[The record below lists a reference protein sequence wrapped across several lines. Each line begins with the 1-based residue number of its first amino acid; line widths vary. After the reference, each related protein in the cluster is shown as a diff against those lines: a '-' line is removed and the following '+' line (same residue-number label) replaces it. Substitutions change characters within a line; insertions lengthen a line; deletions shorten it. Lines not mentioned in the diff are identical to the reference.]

1 MIFSKLIMLFSKKNI
16 QSIKMSQ
23 NILKIGSASSLTLG
37 EKGTGP
43 EDSFRYQRKMFD
55 NR

>member
-1 MIFSKLIMLFSKKNI
+1 MIFSKLMMLFSKKNK
-16 QSIKMSQ
+16 QSIKSNQ
-23 NILKIGSASSLTLG
+23 TIFKIGSVSSLTLG